1 MDFLL
6 ELTSPRSRDRRNSAL
21 VCSATR
27 LMFIRLKLALPLKLF
42 FRWAK
47 EKNRARLRRLKRDG
61 RIRGLRD

>member
-6 ELTSPRSRDRRNSAL
+6 ELTSPRSRDRRNSTM
-21 VCSATR
+21 VCSGTR

-42 FRWAK
+42 FRCAK